1 MARGARQSTSG
12 SATRLPAAGPVS
24 LWRNR
29 DFMVLWSSQVVST
42 VGTRVTSIAFPL
54 LVLAVTHSPAKAG
67 LVGFAQT
74 LPFLLLYLPAGA
86 FIDRWDRRRM
96 MLACDA
102 GRAVALGSI
111 AITVALGWLS
121 MAQVVVAALIEGSLF
136 VLFDLAEGATLPQL
150 VAGEQL
156 PAAIAQNQAKT
167 QGADLAGQPLG
178 GVLFST
184 ARLLPFLV
192 DAVTYLVS
200 FVALL
205 FIRRPFQQP
214 RARQPARL
222 KTEIAEGLLW
232 VWRQPFLRAAV
243 GVIGGINLV
252 FNALTLVLIVRAREL
267 GASPALIGAMFAFV
281 GAGGLLGSF
290 LAPWVQRSF
299 AARPVVVT
307 ASWLWGAQIGVL
319 ALLPNALSL
328 GVVSGV
334 GSFAGPAFNV
344 VVNSHLYR
352 VTPDRLLGR
361 VRSAARL
368 VAWGSIPLG
377 ALAGGFL
384 ASAFGAQTTLLILTG
399 IMCGA
404 AAAATLARGMRQLPH
419 HRRPGNSQAID

>member
-1 MARGARQSTSG
+1 
-12 SATRLPAAGPVS
+12 
-24 LWRNR
+24 
-29 DFMVLWSSQVVST
+29 MVLWSSQVVST

-67 LVGFAQT
+67 IVGFAQT
-74 LPFLLLYLPAGA
+74 LPFMLLYLPAGA
-86 FIDRWDRRRM
+86 FIDRWNRKRV

-121 MAQVVVAALIEGSLF
+121 MAQVIVVALIEGTLF
-136 VLFDLAEGATLPQL
+136 VLFDLAEGAALPQL
-150 VAGEQL
+150 VTEEQL
-156 PAAIAQNQAKT
+156 PTAIAQNQAKT
-167 QGADLAGQPLG
+167 QGADLVGQPLG

-192 DAVTYLVS
+192 DAVTYLFS
-200 FVALL
+200 FIALL

-214 RARQPARL
+214 RARQPTRL
-222 KTEIAEGLLW
+222 RTEIAEGLLW
-232 VWRQPFLRAAV
+232 VWRQPFLRVAV

-252 FNALTLVLIVRAREL
+252 FNALTLVLIVRAKEL
-267 GASPALIGAMFAFV
+267 GASPALIGAMFAFL

-290 LAPWVQRSF
+290 VAPWVQRSF
-299 AARPVVVT
+299 GARRVVVT
-307 ASWLWGAQIGVL
+307 VGWLWVAQIGVL

-328 GVVSGV
+328 GVVAGV

-344 VVNSHLYR
+344 VVNSHVYR

-377 ALAGGFL
+377 ALVGGFL
-384 ASAFGAQTTLLILTG
+384 ASAFGAHATLLILTG
-399 IMCGA
+399 IMCGVA
-404 AAAATLARGMRQLPH
+404 TAATLARGMRQLPH
-419 HRRPGNSQAID
+419 HRRSGTSSASTAGPSGS